1 MNAPLKLG
9 QPSILRREDRRLLTG
24 RGRYAD
30 NTAPADALAVLFVR
44 SPHAHAR
51 IAGIDKAAALA
62 SPGVAAIYTADDLLA
77 DKVGHLPAISEI
89 KDAAG
94 NRHREPAHLPMPAG
108 KVRHVGDIVAMVV
121 AGTLDQARDAAEA
134 LEIDYETLPAVVTV
148 AQALAPDAPL
158 VHDDVAG
165 NLMCRWGKGDAAATD
180 AAFARAAHVSTLV
193 DPLAAPDRALH
204 GDARGVVGLR
214 RGGRPR
220 HRHLRLAGRADPA
233 SPDVRARAEHAQ
245 GQAAA
250 GDRGCRRRLRPE
262 ISDLCRIDPD
272 RLGDAQ
278 ARARPALD
286 LRARRAG
293 AERQPRPRSSW
304 PAPSW
309 RSMRRASSSA
319 LRVKA
324 EANYG
329 AYVSMFAPTI
339 PTTGLAKVISGL
351 YRIPAI
357 RIDFDCAFT
366 NTVPVDAIRGAGKP
380 EALFLLE
387 RLVDL
392 AAHETGRTPAELRR
406 LNLLKA
412 DEMPYAAASGYT
424 YDAADC
430 VRLFETALQGRR
442 RAGLRGAACS
452 ERSRGQAARPR
463 PSPAICTAP
472 AASPT
477 SMSWSRSSPTGWW
490 RASAR
495 RARAR
500 ATRRCSPRSWRTSLG
515 VPIDRIEI
523 RQGDTRTIP
532 HGGGTGGSSST
543 IISGTTLKRAAD
555 VVIQRG
561 RDLAAERLE
570 TAPADIA
577 YRDGSFEVVG
587 TDRRIG
593 LFELAANKPFAGDA
607 LFADKIESFPTGV
620 MVCEVEVDPET
631 GEVRVDR
638 LTEVADCGVVVN
650 PRLLAGQIHGGIVHG
665 LGNALMEE
673 AVYDE
678 ETGQLLSGTLMD
690 YALPRADDVPI
701 APGRD
706 HRHAL
711 AQQLPGPEGR
721 RRAADQRRAG
731 GDRQRRARCPA
742 AARRAPSRHADHGP
756 QGMAGASRTLALA
769 GPRPPG
775 SNSCSDRE
783 PRLTH
788 AGARSRQR
796 P

>member
-9 QPSILRREDRRLLTG
+9 QSIPRREDRRFLTG

-30 NTAPADALAVLFVR
+30 NTAPSDALAVLFAR

-51 IAGIDKAAALA
+51 LIGIDKSTALA
-62 SPGVAAIYTADDLLA
+62 SSGVVAIYTADDLLA

-94 NRHREPAHLPMPAG
+94 NRHREPLHLPMPAG
-108 KVRHVGDIVAMVV
+108 KVRHVGDIVAMIVTE
-121 AGTLDQARDAAEA
+121 TLDQARDAAEA
-134 LEIDYETLPAVVTV
+134 LGIDYEALPAVVTV
-148 AQALAPDAPL
+148 AQALAPGAPL
-158 VHDDVAG
+158 LHDDVPG
-165 NLMCRWGKGDAAATD
+165 NLMCRWSKGDAAATD
-180 AAFARAAHVSTLV
+180 AAFAKAAHVTSLAIRSPRQIVHYMETRAAWSAYDPADDVVTVTFSSQGVQIPHRLMCERVLNLPKEKLRLVTEDVGGGFGPKYPITAESTLIAWATRK
-193 DPLAAPDRALH
+193 LKR
-204 GDARGVVGLR
+204 GLR
-214 RGGRPR
+214 WTCE
-220 HRHLRLAGRADPA
+220 
-233 SPDVRARAEHAQ
+233 RAELAQSDSHA
-245 GQAAA
+245 
-250 GDRGCRRRLRPE
+250 R
-262 ISDLCRIDPD
+262 DL
-272 RLGDAQ
+272 LAS
-278 ARARPALD
+278 AELALD
-286 LRARRAG
+286 GDGRFLG
-293 AERQPRPRSSW
+293 
-304 PAPSW
+304 
-309 RSMRRASSSA
+309 

-324 EANYG
+324 QANYG

-387 RLVDL
+387 RLLDI

-430 VRLFETALQGRR
+430 VRLFETALRAADESGFVHR
-442 RAGLRGAACS
+442 RAASETAGKLRGLGLSCHLHGTGGIADEHVVVEVKPDRLVARVGTQSQGQGHETVFAQILS
-452 ERSRGQAARPR
+452 E
-463 PSPAICTAP
+463 
-472 AASPT
+472 
-477 SMSWSRSSPTGWW
+477 
-490 RASAR
+490 
-495 RARAR
+495 
-500 ATRRCSPRSWRTSLG
+500 SLG
-515 VPIDRIEI
+515 VPVERVEV

-543 IISGTTLKRAAD
+543 IISGTTLRRAAD

-593 LFELAANKPFAGDA
+593 LFELAAKKPFAGDA
-607 LFADKIESFPTGV
+607 LFGDKIESFPTGV

-638 LTEVADCGVVVN
+638 LTAVADCGTVVN
-650 PRLLAGQIHGGIVHG
+650 PRLLAGQMHGGIVHG

-678 ETGQLLSGTLMD
+678 ATGQLLSGTLMD
-690 YALPRADDVPI
+690 YALPRADDVPELRVETIVTPSPNNFLGLKGVGELPTNGAPAAI
-701 APGRD
+701 ANAVLD
-706 HRHAL
+706 AV
-711 AQQLPGPEGR
+711 
-721 RRAADQRRAG
+721 
-731 GDRQRRARCPA
+731 RARGV
-742 AARRAPSRHADHGP
+742 RHLDMPITAQKVWQALH
-756 QGMAGASRTLALA
+756 AS
-769 GPRPPG
+769 
-775 SNSCSDRE
+775 
-783 PRLTH
+783 
-788 AGARSRQR
+788 
-796 P
+796 

>member
-9 QPSILRREDRRLLTG
+9 QSVLRREDRRFLTG

-30 NTAPADALAVLFVR
+30 DTAPSGALAVLFLR

-51 IAGIDKAAALA
+51 LVSIDKSAALA
-62 SPGVAAIYTADDLLA
+62 SPGVAATYTADDLLA

-94 NRHREPAHLPMPAG
+94 NRHREPQHLPMPAG
-108 KVRHVGDIVAMVV
+108 KVRHVGDIVAMIV
-121 AGTLDQARDAAEA
+121 AETLDQARDAAEA

-148 AQALAPDAPL
+148 AQALAPGAPL
-158 VHDDVAG
+158 LHNDVPG

-180 AAFARAAHVSTLV
+180 AAFARAAHVTSLAIRSPRQIVHYMETRAAWSAYDPADDVVTVTFSSQGVQIPHRLMCEKVLNLPKEKLRLVTEDVGGGFGPKYPITAEATLIAWATRK
-193 DPLAAPDRALH
+193 LKR
-204 GDARGVVGLR
+204 GLR
-214 RGGRPR
+214 WTCE
-220 HRHLRLAGRADPA
+220 
-233 SPDVRARAEHAQ
+233 RAELAQSDSHA
-245 GQAAA
+245 
-250 GDRGCRRRLRPE
+250 R
-262 ISDLCRIDPD
+262 DL
-272 RLGDAQ
+272 LAS
-278 ARARPALD
+278 AELALD
-286 LRARRAG
+286 ADGKFLG
-293 AERQPRPRSSW
+293 
-304 PAPSW
+304 
-309 RSMRRASSSA
+309 

-324 EANYG
+324 QANYG

-387 RLVDL
+387 RLLDI

-412 DEMPYAAASGYT
+412 DEMPYASASGYT

-430 VRLFETALQGRR
+430 ARLFETALSAADEPGFISR
-442 RAGLRGAACS
+442 RAVSEAAGKLRGLGFSCHLHGTGGIADEHAVVEVEPDRLVARVGTQSQGQGHETVFAQILS
-452 ERSRGQAARPR
+452 E
-463 PSPAICTAP
+463 
-472 AASPT
+472 
-477 SMSWSRSSPTGWW
+477 
-490 RASAR
+490 
-495 RARAR
+495 
-500 ATRRCSPRSWRTSLG
+500 SLG
-515 VPIDRIEI
+515 VPVERIEV

-543 IISGTTLKRAAD
+543 IISGTTLRRAAD

-577 YRDGSFEVVG
+577 YRDGGFEIVG

-593 LFELAANKPFAGDA
+593 LFELAARKPFAGDA
-607 LFADKIESFPTGV
+607 VFGDKIESFPTGV
-620 MVCEVEVDPET
+620 MVCEVEVDRET

-638 LTEVADCGVVVN
+638 LTAVADCGTVVN
-650 PRLLAGQIHGGIVHG
+650 PLLLAGQMHGGIVHG

-673 AVYDE
+673 AAYDE

-690 YALPRADDVPI
+690 YALPRADDVPALRVETI
-701 APGRD
+701 VTPSPNNFLGLKGVGELPTNGAPA
-706 HRHAL
+706 AL
-711 AQQLPGPEGR
+711 ANAVLDALRPLGVRHLDMPITAHKVWQAL
-721 RRAADQRRAG
+721 RA
-731 GDRQRRARCPA
+731 
-742 AARRAPSRHADHGP
+742 S
-756 QGMAGASRTLALA
+756 
-769 GPRPPG
+769 
-775 SNSCSDRE
+775 
-783 PRLTH
+783 
-788 AGARSRQR
+788 
-796 P
+796 

>member
-9 QPSILRREDRRLLTG
+9 QSIPRREDRRFLTG

-30 NTAPADALAVLFVR
+30 NTAPSDALAVLFVR

-51 IAGIDKAAALA
+51 LIGIDKSTALA
-62 SPGVAAIYTADDLLA
+62 SSGVVAIYTADDLLA

-94 NRHREPAHLPMPAG
+94 NRHREPLHLPMPAG
-108 KVRHVGDIVAMVV
+108 KVRHVGDIVAMIVTE
-121 AGTLDQARDAAEA
+121 TLDQARDAAEA
-134 LEIDYETLPAVVTV
+134 LGIDYEALPAVVTV
-148 AQALAPDAPL
+148 AQALAPGAPL
-158 VHDDVAG
+158 LHDDVPG
-165 NLMCRWGKGDAAATD
+165 NLMCRWSKGDAAATD
-180 AAFARAAHVSTLV
+180 AAFAKAAHVTSLAIRSPRQIVHYMETRAAWSAYDPADDVVTVTFSSQGVQIPHRLMCERVLNLPKEKLRLVTEDVGGGFGPKYPITAESTLIAWATRK
-193 DPLAAPDRALH
+193 LKR
-204 GDARGVVGLR
+204 GLR
-214 RGGRPR
+214 WTCE
-220 HRHLRLAGRADPA
+220 
-233 SPDVRARAEHAQ
+233 RAELAQSDSHA
-245 GQAAA
+245 
-250 GDRGCRRRLRPE
+250 R
-262 ISDLCRIDPD
+262 DL
-272 RLGDAQ
+272 LAS
-278 ARARPALD
+278 AELALD
-286 LRARRAG
+286 ADGKFLG
-293 AERQPRPRSSW
+293 
-304 PAPSW
+304 
-309 RSMRRASSSA
+309 

-324 EANYG
+324 QANYG

-387 RLVDL
+387 RLLDI

-430 VRLFETALQGRR
+430 VRLFETALRAADESGFVHR
-442 RAGLRGAACS
+442 RAASETAGKLRGLGLSCHLHGTGGIADEHVVVEVKPDRLVARVGTQSQGQGHETVFAQILS
-452 ERSRGQAARPR
+452 E
-463 PSPAICTAP
+463 
-472 AASPT
+472 
-477 SMSWSRSSPTGWW
+477 
-490 RASAR
+490 
-495 RARAR
+495 
-500 ATRRCSPRSWRTSLG
+500 SLG
-515 VPIDRIEI
+515 VPVERVEV

-543 IISGTTLKRAAD
+543 IISATTLRRAAD

-593 LFELAANKPFAGDA
+593 LFELAAKKPFAGDA
-607 LFADKIESFPTGV
+607 LFGDKIESFPTGV

-638 LTEVADCGVVVN
+638 LTAVADCGTVVN
-650 PRLLAGQIHGGIVHG
+650 PRLLAGQMHGGIVHG

-678 ETGQLLSGTLMD
+678 ATGQLLSGTLMD
-690 YALPRADDVPI
+690 YALPRADDVPELRVETI
-701 APGRD
+701 VTPSPNNFLG
-706 HRHAL
+706 L
-711 AQQLPGPEGR
+711 KGVGELPTNG
-721 RRAADQRRAG
+721 A
-731 GDRQRRARCPA
+731 PA
-742 AARRAPSRHADHGP
+742 AIANAVLDAVHARGVRHLDMPITAQKVWQALH
-756 QGMAGASRTLALA
+756 AS
-769 GPRPPG
+769 
-775 SNSCSDRE
+775 
-783 PRLTH
+783 
-788 AGARSRQR
+788 
-796 P
+796 